1 MDTIIYLYKKHGLA
15 KPVIDSYQMKDYLLV
30 RVGMNVGENQWFTH
44 SIVPYSAMATMH
56 ELALEQSTQEAKKAS
71 PHRFILE
78 PLLQHLREYKKKRDR
93 VHALKQRR
101 QFFEEEHALVCQE
114 LEIFLSELKRYVDQR
129 YECCCVYGDAV
140 RRSLVLPENY
150 GREDSGDSSQES
162 VRSQETAHGRDIV
175 RSRSREDARGQDA
188 AHSREDVVPSFWLP
202 QLWQQYWQI
211 PEFNA
216 YLQPRW
222 VEPLLENAVLHHFV
236 VLGYAECT
244 PAVILHCARRM
255 KSLRWILQEH
265 DCTEELQDFVDDF
278 YGDYGLAATLQ
289 PLPGGRAFARLLLV
303 SKDPVCVLD
312 FTGEPHISPGRIAKG
327 SIWIDFQ
334 SVEEKSRRVLERQ
347 EGISYFSL
355 KEIWKRAGK
364 P

>member
-1 MDTIIYLYKKHGLA
+1 M
-15 KPVIDSYQMKDYLLV
+15 V

-44 SIVPYSAMATMH
+44 SIAPYSEAEEAQ
-56 ELALEQSTQEAKKAS
+56 ELVHGHSEKEAEEAS
-71 PHRFILE
+71 PYDSALGSFWQRLCLKSFLRC
-78 PLLQHLREYKKKRDR
+78 LREYKKKRDR
-93 VHALKQRR
+93 VHELKQRR

-140 RRSLVLPENY
+140 RRGLVLPENY
-150 GREDSGDSSQES
+150 GWEDLDRSSQ
-162 VRSQETAHGRDIV
+162 VAPHGHNAAC
-175 RSRSREDARGQDA
+175 SKEAAPGQDTA
-188 AHSREDVVPSFWLP
+188 RIREDVVPSFWLP
-202 QLWQQYWQI
+202 RLWQQYWQI

-222 VEPLLENAVLHHFV
+222 VEPLLENAMLHHFV

-255 KSLRWILQEH
+255 KSLRWILQEQ
-265 DCTEELQDFVDDF
+265 DCTEELQDFIDDF
-278 YGDYGLAATLQ
+278 YEDYGLAATLQ
-289 PLPGGRAFARLLLV
+289 PLEGGRAFVRLLLV

-312 FTGEPHISPGRIAKG
+312 FTGEARISPGGIAKG

-334 SVEEKSRRVLERQ
+334 SVEEKARRVLERQ

>member
-1 MDTIIYLYKKHGLA
+1 MDTIIYLYKKRGLA

-30 RVGMNVGENQWFTH
+30 RVGMNVEENQWFTH
-44 SIVPYSAMATMH
+44 SIAPYSAMTSMQ
-56 ELALEQSTQEAKKAS
+56 ELPLEQSTQEVKEAP
-71 PHRFILE
+71 PHRFTLE
-78 PLLQHLREYKKKRDR
+78 SFLRRLSEYKKKRDR
-93 VHALKQRR
+93 VQALKHRR
-101 QFFEEEHALVCQE
+101 KFFEEEHALVCQE
-114 LEIFLSELKRYVDQR
+114 LEIFLSELNHYVDQR

-140 RRSLVLPENY
+140 RRGLVLPENY
-150 GREDSGDSSQES
+150 GREDLDGLS
-162 VRSQETAHGRDIV
+162 
-175 RSRSREDARGQDA
+175 QDA
-188 AHSREDVVPSFWLP
+188 VRSREDVVPSFWLP
-202 QLWQQYWQI
+202 QIWQQYWQI

-216 YLQPRW
+216 YLQLRW
-222 VEPLLENAVLHHFV
+222 VEPLLENAMLHHFV

-255 KSLRWILQEH
+255 KSLRWILQEQ
-265 DCTEELQDFVDDF
+265 DCTEELQGFVDDF

-289 PLPGGRAFARLLLV
+289 PVPGGRAFARLLLV
-303 SKDPVCVLD
+303 SKAPVCVLD
-312 FTGEPHISPGRIAKG
+312 FTGEPHISPGGIAKG

-334 SVEEKSRRVLERQ
+334 SVEEKARRVLERQ

>member
-1 MDTIIYLYKKHGLA
+1 MDTIIYLYKKRGLA
-15 KPVIDSYQMKDYLLV
+15 KPVIDSHQMKDYLLV

-44 SIVPYSAMATMH
+44 SIVPYSDMGTMQ
-56 ELALEQSTQEAKKAS
+56 ELAFEQSTQEVKEAS
-71 PHRFILE
+71 PHRFTLE
-78 PLLQHLREYKKKRDR
+78 AFLRRLREYKKKRDR
-93 VHALKQRR
+93 VHELKQRR
-101 QFFEEEHALVCQE
+101 QFFEEEYALVCQE
-114 LEIFLSELKRYVDQR
+114 LEIFLSELNRYVDQR

-140 RRSLVLPENY
+140 RRGLVLPENY
-150 GREDSGDSSQES
+150 GGEDLNGSS
-162 VRSQETAHGRDIV
+162 
-175 RSRSREDARGQDA
+175 QDA

-202 QLWQQYWQI
+202 KLWQQYWQI

-222 VEPLLENAVLHHFV
+222 VEPLLKNAMLHHFV

-255 KSLRWILQEH
+255 KSLRWILQEQ
-265 DCTEELQDFVDDF
+265 DCTEELQDFIDDF
-278 YGDYGLAATLQ
+278 YEDYGLAATLQ
-289 PLPGGRAFARLLLV
+289 PLEGGRAFVRLLLV

-312 FTGEPHISPGRIAKG
+312 FTGEARISPGGIAKG

-334 SVEEKSRRVLERQ
+334 SVEEKARRVLERQ